1 MTVTTSPL
9 PPFSALHDRFQ
20 AGDFIDCFRVTS
32 DVPLRE
38 AADIITDFPGWAK
51 ALVAL
56 RNVIVL
62 PFGLTGALPSDFA
75 GQEKI
80 GMFPLESATE
90 QEIIAGFDDKHLD
103 FRVSV
108 MRDGEDILLATW
120 VHRHNLLGRA
130 YLATIMPFHVAIARD
145 ALRRVASTGQMAA

>member
-9 PPFSALHDRFQ
+9 PPFSALHDRFR
-20 AGDFIDCFRVTS
+20 AGDFIDCFRVKS
-32 DVPLRE
+32 AMPLRE
-38 AADIITDFPGWAK
+38 AADTIADFPDWAK
-51 ALVAL
+51 MLVAL

-62 PFGLTGALPSDFA
+62 PFGLLGGLPSEFA
-75 GQEKI
+75 DRDKI
-80 GMFPLESATE
+80 GIFPVESEDAR
-90 QEIIAGFDDKHLD
+90 EIIAGFDDKHLD

-130 YLATIMPFHVAIARD
+130 YLATIMPFHIAIARD
-145 ALRRVASTGQMAA
+145 ALRRVAGTGQMAA

>member
-9 PPFSALHDRFQ
+9 PPFSVLHDRFQ
-20 AGDFIDCFRVTS
+20 PGDFVDCFRVRS
-32 DVPLRE
+32 DMPLRE
-38 AADIITDFPGWAK
+38 AAEIITDFPGWAK
-51 ALVAL
+51 MLVAL

-62 PFGLTGALPSDFA
+62 PFGLTGALPEDFA
-75 GQEKI
+75 GQDRI
-80 GMFPLESATE
+80 GMFPVESETAR
-90 QEIIAGFDDKHLD
+90 EIIAGFNDKHLD

-120 VHRHNLLGRA
+120 VHRNNLVGRA
-130 YLATIMPFHVAIARD
+130 YLAAIMPFHIAIARD

>member
-9 PPFSALHDRFQ
+9 PPFSALHDRFH
-20 AGDFIDCFRVTS
+20 AGDFIDCFRVRS
-32 DVPLRE
+32 DMPLR
-38 AADIITDFPGWAK
+38 AAANTITNFPGWAQ
-51 ALVAL
+51 ALVGL
-56 RNVIVL
+56 RNVVVL
-62 PFGLTGALPSDFA
+62 PFGLTGALPADFA

-80 GMFPLESATE
+80 GMFPIESETE
-90 QEIIAGFDDKHLD
+90 REIIAGFDDKHLD

-108 MRDGEDILLATW
+108 MRDGDDILLATW

-130 YLATIMPFHVAIARD
+130 YLAMIMPFHIAIARD

>member
-9 PPFSALHDRFQ
+9 PPFSALHDRFR

-32 DVPLRE
+32 AMPLRQ
-38 AADIITDFPGWAK
+38 AADTIANFPGWAQ

-62 PFGLTGALPSDFA
+62 PMGLTGALPSDFK

-80 GMFPLESATE
+80 GMFPLESE
-90 QEIIAGFDDKHLD
+90 NDQEIIAGFDDKHLD
-103 FRVSV
+103 FRVSI

-120 VHRHNLLGRA
+120 VHRHNLLGRV
-130 YLATIMPFHVAIARD
+130 YLATIMPFHILIARD
-145 ALRRVASTGQMAA
+145 ALRRAAR